1 VQKHEIVY
9 MHIPHTNQ
17 FRASPWEHNKHL
29 PDGKLS
35 CEKDKLEDWNF
46 TSASTQNKVL

>member
-1 VQKHEIVY
+1 MKFKLQKNGIVY

-17 FRASPWEHNKHL
+17 FRACPWEHNKNL

-35 CEKDKLEDWNF
+35 CENTKLEN
-46 TSASTQNKVL
+46 